1 MPTAY
6 ETIISL
12 SSLRNA
18 WTKIKQKNRAAG
30 IDGITVADFD
40 KDVNRQLQ
48 CLSDQLRV
56 YKYKPQSYLIFEI
69 PKKNKDE
76 VRRLSMLSVRDKI
89 VQEAIKTFLEP
100 RCFRFE
106 LRIQISKR
114 DVSGN

>member
-6 ETIISL
+6 ETIISP

-18 WTKIKQKNRAAG
+18 WMKIKHKNRAAG

-48 CLSDQLRV
+48 SLSDQLRV
-56 YKYKPQSYLIFEI
+56 YKYKPQPYLIFEVL
-69 PKKNKDE
+69 KKNKDE

-89 VQEAIKTFLEP
+89 V
-100 RCFRFE
+100 
-106 LRIQISKR
+106 
-114 DVSGN
+114 